1 MSNSDSSAVP
11 RLFSFEAVSA
21 DSAVELFLIDA
32 RMQLV
37 ARGRQRLETRQPI
50 GVYTLKLRAGPASSE
65 EVILLDRD
73 MTHQVTPLKFASA
86 VPLNAT
92 SKSHEYH
99 QAAAS
104 ARSLKVDVELGKGAS
119 IFVFARE
126 WTPDNGKTKSGHNPA
141 EGLTLC
147 SENGDKL
154 VDFQTQSYTDMRDD
168 AWAACR
174 VSVNPGIYRLAVR
187 VATGESFEMAV
198 AAMPGYHVKVFLMQ
212 RDEEAS
218 GRGRRPD
225 LARASVLISRTAGFD
240 QMSEESRI
248 AEMAKLA
255 LVDRRRVYGDEMDRF
270 LRDKAKNPM
279 LGIFGGHLLLLEREV
294 DMDLLKTVV
303 TNLRK
308 LFPATHPDVEAL
320 ALAAGMGTTH
330 RFTMP
335 PMLRASWQIV
345 LDHSVKQPELVPLG
359 SLAAS
364 LATLVTQQDPWL
376 IWCRPGTQR
385 RIDQQQRGFADF
397 IKKQLEPSLVRM
409 MTTLLFN
416 KAASGIPSVDKLV
429 GELNL
434 PPATIA
440 HLVEKFLH
448 QSTAAIAKASG
459 VAPEKPTV
467 PKKALAKKQPVR
479 IRKK

>member
-1 MSNSDSSAVP
+1 MSSSKSSAVP
-11 RLFSFEAVSA
+11 HLFSFEAVSN

-32 RMQLV
+32 RMKMV
-37 ARGRQRLETRQPI
+37 ARGRKRLKTQQPI
-50 GVYTLKLRAGPASSE
+50 GVYTLKLRAGPASRE
-65 EVILLDRD
+65 EVILLDRN
-73 MTHQVTPLKFASA
+73 MTHRVGPLEFASA

-92 SKSHEYH
+92 SETREYQ

-104 ARSLKVDVELGKGAS
+104 ARSLKVDVELGEGAS

-126 WTPDNGKTKSGHNPA
+126 WTPDKGKTKTGQHPA

-187 VATGESFEMAV
+187 VATGESFEMAL

-212 RDEEAS
+212 RDEQAS

-225 LARASVLISRTAGFD
+225 LARASVLMSRTAGFN

-255 LVDRRRVYGDEMDRF
+255 LVDRRRVYGTEMNRF
-270 LRDKAKNPM
+270 LQDKAKNPM
-279 LGIFGGHLLLLEREV
+279 LGIIGGHLLLLEKEV

-303 TNLRK
+303 SNLRN
-308 LFPATHPDVEAL
+308 LFSETHPDVEAL
-320 ALAAGMGTTH
+320 ALAAGMGTAH

-345 LDHSVKQPELVPLG
+345 LDHSVKEPELVPLG

-397 IKKQLEPSLVRM
+397 IKKQLEPSLVQM
-409 MTTLLFN
+409 MTKLLFN
-416 KAASGIPSVDKLV
+416 KAASGIPALDHLV
-429 GELNL
+429 AQLNL

-448 QSTAAIAKASG
+448 QSTKATTKTSG
-459 VAPEKPTV
+459 IAPEKPTV
-467 PKKALAKKQPVR
+467 AKKATAKKLP
-479 IRKK
+479 IRMRAK